1 MDISKLLPESKFEIS
16 HLRNLKKID
25 DDEFKKISMSI
36 LVWLQDKNWPIYREI
51 LEIVVERQ
59 DILVPEIQT
68 ILINEDSIWTI
79 NVLEDVFP
87 RLDKKNLRSME
98 SSLRS
103 MLVDPQKSRDIDDE
117 EVIKKV
123 KSILEKNFN

>member
-1 MDISKLLPESKFEIS
+1 M
-16 HLRNLKKID
+16 
-25 DDEFKKISMSI
+25 
-36 LVWLQDKNWPIYREI
+36 
-51 LEIVVERQ
+51 VERQ

-117 EVIKKV
+117 EVIKK
-123 KSILEKNFN
+123 